1 MVETNDGTDNPNLT
15 ITNSQIYNSSNIGI
29 LANNANIT
37 GENLVINNAGQASF
51 RCILGGSYTFAH
63 CTFATYSSI
72 GAFREFPTMSLE
84 NSIQINAS
92 EIIAANLNATF
103 TNSIIYGDKDIE
115 LLFGKNDDAAFN
127 YTFKNCLIRFNDI
140 SDQFENDPL
149 YDFANTSL
157 FDNVILNEDPGFKD
171 PQKNMLSIGEESA
184 ANGKASVS
192 TVTKDILGTTRSTSA
207 PDMGAYESMVF
218 EEEKN

>member
-1 MVETNDGTDNPNLT
+1 ML
-15 ITNSQIYNSSNIGI
+15 I
-29 LANNANIT
+29 
-37 GENLVINNAGQASF
+37 
-51 RCILGGSYTFAH
+51 
-63 CTFATYSSI
+63 
-72 GAFREFPTMSLE
+72 
-84 NSIQINAS
+84 
-92 EIIAANLNATF
+92 
-103 TNSIIYGDKDIE
+103 
-115 LLFGKNDDAAFN
+115 
-127 YTFKNCLIRFNDI
+127 FKNCLIRFNDI

-207 PDMGAYESMVF
+207 PDMGAYESLVF
-218 EEEKN
+218 EEEKH